1 MGTEPKSLRSKSVY
15 ASSHPPFSYCTPPFP
30 AEKKR
35 PYVRAGAARRSS
47 FPSLKSSAARAP
59 CLAATSTDHVQ
70 EQRQGGRLFQTN
82 LGPFPSRTLHRI
94 RPSQN
99 QSTFFLFLQTQFL
112 DDVKKRRRSSQLFD
126 TMIAF
131 DITSSPAGAAGNKY

>member
-15 ASSHPPFSYCTPPFP
+15 ASSHPPFSYCPPHFP
-30 AEKKR
+30 AAKKR
-35 PYVRAGAARRSS
+35 PYVRARAARRSS

-99 QSTFFLFLQTQFL
+99 QSTFFFLADTVFGRCKVEKK
-112 DDVKKRRRSSQLFD
+112 VKS
-126 TMIAF
+126 MIAF